1 MTNPQQISFSQYVDG
16 ASLQISKMLHKISEV
31 ATALEAELQEKTK
44 LIERLEAEKT
54 LVAGSGEPV
63 VVKRIVKSTKKK

>member
-1 MTNPQQISFSQYVDG
+1 
-16 ASLQISKMLHKISEV
+16 MLHKISEV